1 MIDRVRG
8 GSCEIVDDKKEAT
21 AAIEAIK
28 KEAAAASEAQKT
40 DFASAVLVTFE
51 TQSIIWYLGPE
62 FIEKPKHILTVLGE
76 EVFEEISF
84 AYSTCK

>member
-21 AAIEAIK
+21 VAIEAIK

-62 FIEKPKHILTVLGE
+62 L
-76 EVFEEISF
+76 
-84 AYSTCK
+84 Y